1 MSRTRSGL
9 FVFVIATSA
18 TACRNDNQPTD
29 LEPPAPATKTVEE
42 PAVEASDTADTSGST
57 GGATIDPETV
67 TPKTAPGDAGV
78 TEPNRAARTSTPGT
92 RRTPAPTTVNPSEPA
107 SQAPSGDDPPPPA
120 ISDTAAGTGTT
131 NTGANSENAGTG
143 GGAGTQPQPQPP
155 R

>member
-57 GGATIDPETV
+57 GGATIDPETYRMPITISSQTYLLATGVAVASALV
-67 TPKTAPGDAGV
+67 TALLV
-78 TEPNRAARTSTPGT
+78 
-92 RRTPAPTTVNPSEPA
+92 RRRLDSLDLVAVLKSHT
-107 SQAPSGDDPPPPA
+107 
-120 ISDTAAGTGTT
+120 
-131 NTGANSENAGTG
+131 
-143 GGAGTQPQPQPP
+143 
-155 R
+155 